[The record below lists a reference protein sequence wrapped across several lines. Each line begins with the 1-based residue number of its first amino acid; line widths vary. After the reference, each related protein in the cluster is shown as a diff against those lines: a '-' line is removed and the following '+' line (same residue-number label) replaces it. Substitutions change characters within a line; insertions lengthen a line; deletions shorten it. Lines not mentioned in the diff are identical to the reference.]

1 MQFNVLATPNRKEAK
16 QFKIYLGNDTLFF
29 FFTTKMI
36 MSGYSILL
44 LYWRD
49 RWILLLSVGL
59 FF

>member
-44 LYWRD
+44 LY
-49 RWILLLSVGL
+49 
-59 FF
+59 